1 MPQNIAMVDCGSDG
15 DNKSNMTRHRHGQ

>member
-1 MPQNIAMVDCGSDG
+1 MPQNIAMVDCGPDG